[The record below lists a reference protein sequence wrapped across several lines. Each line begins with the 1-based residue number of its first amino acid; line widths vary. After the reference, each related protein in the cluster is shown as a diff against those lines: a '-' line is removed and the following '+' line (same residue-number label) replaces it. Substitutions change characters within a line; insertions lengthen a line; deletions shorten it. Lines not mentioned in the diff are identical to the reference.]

1 MYSDGSSLQR
11 LSRDECLTLL
21 ASVPVVTD
29 PGELARL
36 RTMGLKSW
44 APGER
49 DHFIR
54 ISPVM
59 LKRPTPAYRL
69 RAAGLADGVTPHRCG
84 RPAAVPATPLCAR
97 YLRRDRRPAG
107 RANQGRRDPAARHRR
122 RSRRGAGRA
131 QGPAGPQGV
140 VGDVCARPGARS
152 VSGS

>member
-59 LKRPTPAYRL
+59 LNGRHL
-69 RAAGLADGVTPHRCG
+69 RAG
-84 RPAAVPATPLCAR
+84 CAQ
-97 YLRRDRRPAG
+97 PT
-107 RANQGRRDPAARHRR
+107 Q
-122 RSRRGAGRA
+122 RSA
-131 QGPAGPQGV
+131 
-140 VGDVCARPGARS
+140 
-152 VSGS
+152 